1 MLRTFLFTL
10 FIGGASLCQA
20 DTLFIN
26 AGGGPQAS
34 GDQTHLTGGIDY
46 EFWQHDR
53 SARQAF
59 TIGVSYTYL
68 HSDEGPNKKLHAV
81 SIYPQLTLTPVK
93 KNFFDQWLPEN
104 STPYF
109 FVRALGPTYI
119 SEPTIG
125 EREQH
130 NHFTFQAGFGVGVKF
145 KSSSGSERDL
155 RIAWKHFSNA
165 NLYSDNDGID
175 VPLVLSFGMKF

>member
-1 MLRTFLFTL
+1 MTRIVVLLLLATSQVSF
-10 FIGGASLCQA
+10 A
-20 DTLFIN
+20 DTLFIHG
-26 AGGGPQAS
+26 GGGPQAS
-34 GDQTHLTGGIDY
+34 GNQNHLTAGLDY
-46 EFWQHDR
+46 EFWHHDR

-68 HSDEGPNKKLHAV
+68 HSDEGPNKELHAI
-81 SIYPQLTLTPVK
+81 SIYPQLTLTPVD
-93 KNFFDQWLPEN
+93 KNQFSRWLPEN

-125 EREQH
+125 ERKQH

-145 KSSSGSERDL
+145 KSSRGHDRDL
-155 RIAWKHFSNA
+155 RVAWKHYSNA
-165 NLYSDNDGID
+165 NLYSENQGID
-175 VPLVLSFGMKF
+175 IPLVLSFGMKF